1 MCNRGKSSS
10 ALAAVAVSCTGMG
23 DAVRA
28 LLGEL
33 EVSSVGRGDPFIS
46 EGERHRNGEISMSLP
61 GCCRLGLCG
70 PVAASETCTG
80 GEYHCRAQHGQNQNK
95 MCVQQNDR

>member
-1 MCNRGKSSS
+1 MCNRGRSSS
-10 ALAAVAVSCTGMG
+10 ALAAVAVSCTGW
-23 DAVRA
+23 
-28 LLGEL
+28 EL
-33 EVSSVGRGDPFIS
+33 EVSGVGRGDPFIS

>member
-46 EGERHRNGEISMSLP
+46 EETLKPLHLWETSKRRNINVSAWWLQI
-61 GCCRLGLCG
+61 G
-70 PVAASETCTG
+70 PMWPCSCFRNL
-80 GEYHCRAQHGQNQNK
+80 YR
-95 MCVQQNDR
+95 R